1 MSEIAYLLRLGSPGA
16 KELKTTAVDVFG
28 SATKFTSQLT
38 SEYSRKGFAAY
49 NNSNSASGEVLWGGS
64 DLTEANGIPIPNGA
78 MVDIPIAYAPSAT
91 DNVDVYFC
99 NTVSGEIGNL
109 RVVEIA

>member
-1 MSEIAYLLRLGSPGA
+1 MSAEIAYLLRLSSPGA

-49 NNSNSASGEVLWGGS
+49 NNSNSASGEIVWGGS
-64 DLTEANGIPIPNGA
+64 DLTEGNGLPTPKGA
-78 MVDIPIAYAPSAT
+78 MVDIPLST
-91 DNVDVYFC
+91 DVDVYFC